1 MYEQYYNDIP
11 VGKENAITYP
21 ELCEKWQ
28 LSERQVRRIL
38 HELSTYE
45 NNDNYVLI
53 RSSHGKGFY
62 KTDNIADIERYIN
75 ECTNRARKIFLT
87 LRKARRVLKENSYEG
102 VNQCTNS

>member
-1 MYEQYYNDIP
+1 MNENFDIFYADIP

-38 HELSTYE
+38 HDLSYF
-45 NNDNYVLI
+45 DNGDNLILI

-62 KTDNIADIERYIN
+62 KTDNVAEIERYKK
-75 ECTNRARKIFLT
+75 ECTNRAKRTFAPLRKI
-87 LRKARRVLKENSYEG
+87 KRVLNDINNTEQG
-102 VNQCTNS
+102 A